1 MRTLFRTI
9 LLSFSLCLLS
19 IGGVSHAKTIYINP
33 EKELVLQF
41 QTEGARYV
49 LSGDINLN
57 GEIIVL
63 PAKAALIFNH
73 GVVNNGRIK
82 GCANRIQFDSP
93 FLGSDIVVEG
103 CFIKEKILYS
113 VNILAVHNYDDNSI
127 HNLFNLAKPGT
138 KIKIKGNGATSIQ
151 YWGVESDNFEQKEN
165 NAYNQFIKDKL
176 SDYYELDN
184 KWGLAYGR
192 SFDESLT
199 QEERDKA
206 VQEDRELHQQLEAL
220 RKEKYNAAI
229 LDFMKDRPFC
239 KRMIDELMMIATYDK
254 KPAIIEK
261 AREIFKK
268 VPQEAM
274 NIPLVLDTKAKLYA
288 QKVKIGEQMKD
299 FTLFD
304 REGSKHQLSDFKGK
318 YTILE
323 FTFVGCGGCVFI
335 KPFLEEF
342 YKRNKDKAEV
352 IAIYKDTKENWM
364 KEGQEHKVSYHE
376 WSDPTFASEPVA
388 AYDIKA
394 YPTFVIIDPNGKI
407 LDIKTGGDGLLKALE
422 YIPDAE
428 VEKKYKEALKS

>member
-1 MRTLFRTI
+1 MKRKIITSLFALCAIASQAQNTQNSSSAPLDSIIIEGVVTNIADGTHFPLMQEGANSMQETI
-9 LLSFSLCLLS
+9 LKDGKFRIAVLPQQEEVTYALIHGDSFLS
-19 IGGVSHAKTIYINP
+19 IY
-33 EKELVLQF
+33 
-41 QTEGARYV
+41 
-49 LSGDINLN
+49 
-57 GEIIVL
+57 
-63 PAKAALIFNH
+63 
-73 GVVNNGRIK
+73 
-82 GCANRIQFDSP
+82 
-93 FLGSDIVVEG
+93 
-103 CFIKEKILYS
+103 
-113 VNILAVHNYDDNSI
+113 
-127 HNLFNLAKPGT
+127 AKPGM
-138 KIKIKGNGATSIQ
+138 KIKIKGDGATSVP
-151 YWGVESDNFEQKEN
+151 YWDIESNHFDQKEN
-165 NAYNQFIKDKL
+165 NAYNQFVKDKL
-176 SDYYELDN
+176 PDYYELDN
-184 KWGLAYGR
+184 KLRLVSGR
-192 SFDESLT
+192 RFDNSLT

-206 VQEDRELHQQLEAL
+206 IQETRKLHQQLEAL

-229 LDFMKDRPFC
+229 LDFMKDRPFS
-239 KRMIDELMMIATYDK
+239 KRMIDDLDMIAIYDHT
-254 KPAIIEK
+254 PAIVEK

-352 IAIYKDTKENWM
+352 IAIYKDTKENWI

-428 VEKKYKEALKS
+428 VEKKLKEAHKS

>member
-1 MRTLFRTI
+1 MKRKIITSLFALCAIASQAQNTQNSSSAPLDSIIIEGVVTNIADGTHFPLMQEGANSMQETI
-9 LLSFSLCLLS
+9 LKDGKFRIAVLPQQEEVTYALIHGDSFLS
-19 IGGVSHAKTIYINP
+19 IY
-33 EKELVLQF
+33 
-41 QTEGARYV
+41 
-49 LSGDINLN
+49 
-57 GEIIVL
+57 
-63 PAKAALIFNH
+63 
-73 GVVNNGRIK
+73 
-82 GCANRIQFDSP
+82 
-93 FLGSDIVVEG
+93 
-103 CFIKEKILYS
+103 
-113 VNILAVHNYDDNSI
+113 
-127 HNLFNLAKPGT
+127 AKPGM
-138 KIKIKGNGATSIQ
+138 KIKIKGDGATSVP
-151 YWGVESDNFEQKEN
+151 YWDIESNHFDQKEN
-165 NAYNQFIKDKL
+165 NAYNQFVKDKL
-176 SDYYELDN
+176 PDYYELDN
-184 KWGLAYGR
+184 KLRLVSGR
-192 SFDESLT
+192 RFDNSLT

-206 VQEDRELHQQLEAL
+206 IQETRKLHQQLEAL

-229 LDFMKDRPFC
+229 LDFMKDRPFS
-239 KRMIDELMMIATYDK
+239 KRMIDDLDMIAIYDHT
-254 KPAIIEK
+254 PAIVEK

-342 YKRNKDKAEV
+342 YKRNKDKAEI
-352 IAIYKDTKENWM
+352 IAIYNDTKENWI
-364 KEGQEHKVSYHE
+364 KEGQERKVSYYE
-376 WSDPTFASEPVA
+376 WSDNTRSAEPVA

-428 VEKKYKEALKS
+428 VEKKLKEAHKS